1 MPVDAYMVLY
11 DIQAILNGIVLWA
24 NGLPT
29 WGMVVFTLISSSL
42 VSKLGLAADIA
53 FVVLFWNV
61 FGAAWGVLALALSAV
76 TIGFFILLSI
86 FLE

>member
-1 MPVDAYMVLY
+1 MNDYNFLFV
-11 DIQAILNGIVLWA
+11 IQNLLNGIVLWT

-42 VSKLGLAADIA
+42 VSKLGIAADIA
-53 FVVLFWNV
+53 FVILFWNI
-61 FGAAWGVLALALSAV
+61 FGVAWGLLALGLSAI